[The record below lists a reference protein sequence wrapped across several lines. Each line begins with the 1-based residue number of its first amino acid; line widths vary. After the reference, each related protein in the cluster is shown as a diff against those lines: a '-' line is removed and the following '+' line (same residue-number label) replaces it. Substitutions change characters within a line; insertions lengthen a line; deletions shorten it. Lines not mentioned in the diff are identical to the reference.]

1 MPGNSIG
8 KLFRVST
15 WGESHGK
22 ALGVLID
29 GCPSGI
35 DLSEKDIQEEL
46 NRRKPVGISG
56 TTRLEEDKAEI
67 LSGVFEGKTTGSP
80 ISMIVFNKNVRP
92 QDYLSIKEIYRPG
105 HADYTYEQKYGIRDY
120 RGGGRSS
127 GRETVARVMAGAV
140 AYKILKK
147 SKISIIGHTI
157 QIGNI
162 KTNKFQVKEIEKNEL
177 KCADKIAAE
186 KMLNLINKIKKEDD
200 SIGGIIEIIIKN
212 VPTGLGEPVFDKL
225 DADLS
230 KAIISIGGIKGIE
243 IGAGFNTA
251 LMKGS
256 ENNDKYI
263 MQNGKVRTSSNNAG
277 GILGGISSGE
287 DIILRIAIKAPASIG
302 LIQKSINS
310 HGKMIDFKIEGRH
323 DVCIAPRVIPVARS
337 MAAIILTDHLLRQ
350 KAFKQ

>member
-35 DLSEKDIQEEL
+35 DLSEKDIQEEIDK
-46 NRRKPVGISG
+46 RKPIGVSG
-56 TTRLEEDKAEI
+56 TTRREEDEVEI

-80 ISMIVFNKNVRP
+80 ISIVVFNKNSRP
-92 QDYLSIKEIYRPG
+92 EDYANIKEIYRPG
-105 HADYTYEQKYGIRDY
+105 HADYTYEQKYAVRDY
-120 RGGGRSS
+120 RGGGRAS

-140 AYKILKK
+140 AYKLLKK

-162 KTNKFQVKEIEKNEL
+162 KADKFQAKEIENNEL
-177 KCADKIAAE
+177 KCADKIATV
-186 KMLNLINKIKKEDD
+186 KMLNLIENIKKEND
-200 SIGGIIEIIIKN
+200 SIGGIIEIVIKN
-212 VPTGLGEPVFDKL
+212 VPIGLGEPVFDKL

-230 KAIISIGGIKGIE
+230 KAIMSIGGVKGIT
-243 IGAGFNTA
+243 IGAGFDTA

-256 ENNDKYI
+256 ENNDEYEMK
-263 MQNGKVRTSSNNAG
+263 NGKVRTLSNNAG

-287 DIILRIAIKAPASIG
+287 DIVLRIAIKAPASIG
-302 LIQKSINS
+302 ITQKSVNS
-310 HGKMIDFKIEGRH
+310 NGKTMNFKIEGRH
-323 DVCIAPRVIPVARS
+323 DVCIVPRVIPVAKS
-337 MAAIILTDHLLRQ
+337 MAAIIIADHLLRQ
-350 KAFKQ
+350 KAIQE